1 MLSSQFLRGLLPL
14 FLTIVMLVFG
24 LPAGSQQPISAE
36 DQQPIST
43 MKVNVN
49 VVNVYCNV
57 KDKHGAL
64 IPDLHKEDFQLF
76 EDGSPQTV
84 KYFSAETDQ
93 PLTLGLLIDTSPS
106 QQRVLPMEQ
115 QVGGAFLDQVL
126 RSKDLAFL
134 IGFDA
139 NVDLL
144 QDYTSSAR
152 DLRQAMDR
160 VRIGGGGFAG
170 GAPGIGQGPFPTS
183 NRACCTAL
191 YDAIYLAAGEK
202 LAHEVGRKAMI
213 LLTDGEDEGSKMKI
227 RDAIEA
233 AQKADAICYVILI
246 ADRNFYG
253 GMGYSG
259 DSAMRQL
266 TEDTGGRVIQVGNK
280 PDKLKTAF
288 DQIANELRS
297 QYGIGYTP
305 TNLKK
310 DGSFRKIEVRSKEGY
325 KVQARRGYYAIQQE
339 D

>member
-1 MLSSQFLRGLLPL
+1 MLLSQLTRGLFPL
-14 FLTIVMLVFG
+14 FLAIVMLVFAR
-24 LPAGSQQPISAE
+24 PAGSQQPISAQ

-43 MKVNVN
+43 LKVNVN

-64 IPDLHKEDFQLF
+64 VADLHKDDFQLF
-76 EDGSPQTV
+76 EDGNPQPI

-115 QVGGAFLDQVL
+115 QVGGAFLDEVL

-144 QDYTSSAR
+144 EDYTSSAR
-152 DLRQAMDR
+152 ELRQAMDR
-160 VRIGGGGFAG
+160 VHIGGGGPAG

-202 LAHEVGRKAMI
+202 LSHEVGRKAMI

-227 RDAIEA
+227 RDAVEA

-246 ADRNFYG
+246 ADRGFYG

-280 PDKLKTAF
+280 PDKLKAAF

-310 DGSFRKIEVRSKEGY
+310 DGSFRKIELRNKEGY

-339 D
+339 